1 MTATQL
7 SNTTCTC
14 PSCGGSGKLPH
25 FSHIQ
30 NGDCFACGGTGTIQ
44 IKDFIGSN
52 SDVALDVMLRNGE
65 FWYATLRCRTWRV
78 DGNGYK
84 TWGKDRWYHEISD
97 AAEAREIWRIAKVS
111 GIKTSCGE

>member
-1 MTATQL
+1 MAI
-7 SNTTCTC
+7 TTCVC
-14 PSCGGSGKLPH
+14 PKCNGTGKLPH
-25 FSHIQ
+25 HSHIA

-52 SDVALDVMLRNGE
+52 SDVALDVMLRNGQ

-78 DGNGYK
+78 DSNGYHN
-84 TWGKDRWYHEISD
+84 WGKDRWCREISD
-97 AAEAREIWRIAKVS
+97 ANEAREIWRTAKAN